1 MTNFVKE
8 LNESN
13 FEETINSN
21 KIVLVD
27 IYTTWCGPCK
37 MMMPI
42 LEQLGEHYTDNIII
56 SKLDA
61 ESNMNVSTQL
71 NVRNVP
77 TLILFKDGKEVERQ
91 TGAKNKTE
99 LINWISKHEQTI
111 EQ

>member
-91 TGAKNKTE
+91 MGAKNKTE

>member
-21 KIVLVD
+21 KIILVD

-91 TGAKNKTE
+91 MGAKNKTE

>member
-42 LEQLGEHYTDNIII
+42 LEQLGEHYTENIII

-91 TGAKNKTE
+91 MGAKNKTE

>member
-42 LEQLGEHYTDNIII
+42 LEQLGEHYTNNIII

-91 TGAKNKTE
+91 MGAKNKTE